1 MCGIA
6 GVSRN
11 ATTSIP
17 HGGKFAV
24 TLARAIEDRG
34 RDSTGFGWG
43 QTDDQDHVYYA
54 KMAGKASKVADML
67 PLPGKGIHSLIAH
80 TRHGTKGP
88 ASINDNNHP
97 VVAEQIVLVHNGRVD
112 NDDEL
117 IDLADM
123 KGDRLGTVDSW
134 ALPALLS
141 KRTEL
146 GASIPELLE
155 LVEGVAA
162 IAWLDSHE
170 PGVLHLA
177 RLSTRPLTI
186 GWTRRG
192 DLVFASTTANLRRAS
207 DLGKVGVDDITTLKE
222 GTYLRIVQG
231 GIEEWVEFKPRHPKI
246 EYAVD
251 MPGVSAPRLT
261 NAYPVSKAPAKGKGK
276 GGKGKRRNPKG
287 KDPMVMTHAEWLEFR
302 SGLHADAAFDRYI
315 DSLDRE
321 QAITDD
327 YLDTLPDNAWE
338 HDVDWDSIVP
348 RRGHKG
354 YTP

>member
-1 MCGIA
+1 MCGIS

-24 TLARAIEDRG
+24 TLAHAIEDRG

-43 QTDDQDHVYYA
+43 QSDDEDHVYYA
-54 KMAGKASKVADML
+54 KMAGRASKVADLL

-80 TRHGTKGP
+80 TRHGTKGSP
-88 ASINDNNHP
+88 KINDNNHP
-97 VVAEQIVLVHNGRVD
+97 VVAENIVCVHNGRVD

-123 KGDRLGTVDSW
+123 KGERLGTVDSW
-134 ALPALLS
+134 AIPALLS
-141 KRTEL
+141 KQIEL
-146 GASIPELLE
+146 GASVTDLLE

-162 IAWLDSHE
+162 IAWLNSHE

-177 RLSTRPLTI
+177 RLSTRPLTL
-186 GWTRRG
+186 GWTKRG
-192 DLVFASTTANLRRAS
+192 DLVFASTTANLRKAAN
-207 DLGKVGVDDITTLKE
+207 LGKVGIEDITTLKE

-231 GIEEWVEFKPRHPKI
+231 GIEAWEEFKPRHPKI
-246 EYAVD
+246 EYAID
-251 MPGVSAPRLT
+251 MPGVSAPKPPT
-261 NAYPVSKAPAKGKGK
+261 NVYPPTKAPAKGKK
-276 GGKGKRRNPKG
+276 KGKGKR
-287 KDPMVMTHAEWLEFR
+287 DPHVMSHNEWMQYRERLIASAAEQSYL
-302 SGLHADAAFDRYI
+302 
-315 DSLDRE
+315 DSLDRA
-321 QAITDD
+321 QAKADAA

-338 HDVDWDSIVP
+338 HEVSWDDIVP

-354 YTP
+354 YNA